1 MNQHFD
7 AVPHIIRDE
16 EDGLIVTYG
25 PMSLIASLN
34 EEGALALISIY
45 IDTRDEDEATDEVGY
60 IEEDLTKETIIEEDL
75 Y

>member
-1 MNQHFD
+1 
-7 AVPHIIRDE
+7 
-16 EDGLIVTYG
+16 
-25 PMSLIASLN
+25 MSAIATLN
-34 EEGALALISIY
+34 EEGALVLISIY